1 MGDLLPQRSAFIAR
15 LPVISPF
22 PFLAVGRLKDGGW
35 CMKCVRTRLT
45 WHRVDLQPR
54 RHAFHRPEGELLTG
68 MRAADLNVYRSS
80 LKHLGGV
87 HPIVAM
93 QPVQGLQLVRCFGA
107 ELGEECQRLAA
118 VPP

>member
-1 MGDLLPQRSAFIAR
+1 MGGLLHKQSAFIAR
-15 LPVISPF
+15 LPAISLF
-22 PFLAVGRLKDGGW
+22 PFLAVGRLEDGGW
-35 CMKCVRTRLT
+35 CMKCLRTHRTR
-45 WHRVDLQPR
+45 HRVDLQPR
-54 RHAFHRPEGELLTG
+54 RHAFHRPEGELLAG
-68 MRAADLNVYRSS
+68 MRAADLNIYRSR
-80 LKHLGGV
+80 LLRLGGV